1 MKKKSVFSLIKKP
14 KGYTKQKNSQSRLT
28 KSDCFLGIDMSNS
41 AHPLNIQYIA
51 KKWERRNRKMLKVKI
66 SIKEEPAF
74 ERLTFRERN
83 GHFGVCGMN
92 ETNEDKKIIACVFR
106 LMQYEETG
114 LSPKEIKTLQNLA
127 KSLVKNNK

>member
-1 MKKKSVFSLIKKP
+1 
-14 KGYTKQKNSQSRLT
+14 
-28 KSDCFLGIDMSNS
+28 
-41 AHPLNIQYIA
+41 
-51 KKWERRNRKMLKVKI
+51 MLKVKI
-66 SIKEEPAF
+66 TLKEAPAF

-92 ETNEDKKIIACVFR
+92 ETNEDKKITACVFR

-114 LSPKEIKTLQNLA
+114 LSPKQIKTLQNLA